1 MDDNPAMTVERKEL
15 LFSSLLPETREY
27 QTKIL
32 GIRTVGTGLVMPL
45 RKNII
50 QWQKQRVFIQA
61 ILLE

>member
-32 GIRTVGTGLVMPL
+32 GIRT
-45 RKNII
+45 RKAYAFKK
-50 QWQKQRVFIQA
+50 KQYYNGKRVFLQYC
-61 ILLE
+61 